1 MCGNIVFVISNC
13 TFSSR
18 SVIHVCNLWCV
29 HPVVMHLNGVMLVS
43 GASEWQVICGV
54 LLYTGFGCHCSSFHD
69 DFLKFLLPL
78 VVFYHRFA
86 SRTKMKVGRA
96 FSFNKTPSK
105 LKRAVSTMMSPFG
118 STTNLTPASQLAQMR
133 LASCNNLNVSQALVL
148 VPLFE
153 VSWMHLSRLCS

>member
-1 MCGNIVFVISNC
+1 
-13 TFSSR
+13 
-18 SVIHVCNLWCV
+18 
-29 HPVVMHLNGVMLVS
+29 VVYCHILALDATVL
-43 GASEWQVICGV
+43 ICI
-54 LLYTGFGCHCSSFHD
+54 D

-78 VVFYHRFA
+78 VVFYDRFA

-133 LASCNNLNVSQALVL
+133 LASCNNLNVSQVLVL

-153 VSWMHLSRLCS
+153 VSGMHLSRL